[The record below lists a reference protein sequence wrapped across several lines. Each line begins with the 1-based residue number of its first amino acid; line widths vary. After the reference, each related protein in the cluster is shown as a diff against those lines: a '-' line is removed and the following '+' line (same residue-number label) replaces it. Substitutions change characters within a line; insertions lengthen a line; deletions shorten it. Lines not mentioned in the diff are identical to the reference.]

1 MIGDMN
7 QNRLQRAASVGF
19 TPIDLTQSN
28 NNAAKTGIRPRMGQV
43 APLLHRPNSGAEVQ
57 PAVEFRS

>member
-19 TPIDLTQSN
+19 TPIDLTLS

-57 PAVEFRS
+57 PAVEFRC